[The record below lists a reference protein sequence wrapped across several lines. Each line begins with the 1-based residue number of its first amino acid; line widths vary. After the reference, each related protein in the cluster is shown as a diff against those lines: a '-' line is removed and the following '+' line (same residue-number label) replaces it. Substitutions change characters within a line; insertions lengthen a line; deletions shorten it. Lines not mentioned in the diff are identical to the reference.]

1 METRSKELFERA
13 KQHIPGGV
21 NSPVRTFQAV
31 GRTPRF
37 IRSARGS
44 RIWDADGNE
53 YIDYVCSWGPGIL
66 GHADS
71 RVIQKVKEAC
81 DLGLTYGAP
90 TEKEVELAELIAE
103 LIPSMEVSRL
113 VSSGTEAVMSAVRA
127 ARGYTGKDKIIKF
140 RGCYHGHSDGLL
152 VKAGSGA
159 LTTSVPDS
167 AGVPADYT
175 KNTLVAEFN
184 DKDSVE
190 TLFQSN
196 PGEIAAVIVEPV
208 AANMGVVLPEEGF
221 LEFLRDITKDKGALL
236 IFDEVITGF
245 RLALGGAQE
254 YFHVTPDLTTLGKI
268 VGGGMPIGAYGGKR
282 EIMQM
287 ISPDGPVY
295 QAGTLSGNPIATTAG
310 IETLKI
316 LKEDP
321 AVYERLETKGEKM
334 VQAVR
339 EAAGEHVRVNQ
350 IGSLLSVFFTKNRKY
365 DTKYIKE
372 KRGQAG
378 PPVPAVSKKDWR
390 DTDMKNQQAGARI
403 DPLLY
408 HFRIAYIALAL
419 LPFVFCFFMLFRIFT
434 SPLPAGYSS
443 VFGYLGALLSLPAIL
458 YLAVNLALYEALCA
472 LGCALFRRQLQLSKR
487 ALALMCAAL
496 AAIGFLLH
504 PQVLGMETWLFLIN
518 VQTDASPLT
527 LALWG
532 CLQPQ
537 VLLAAATLLA
547 GLLCLHFKGPRQ
559 AVARLDV
566 KAAAE

>member
-208 AANMGVVLPEEGF
+208 AANMGVVLPEKGF

-310 IETLKI
+310 IEI

-350 IGSLLSVFFTKNRKY
+350 IGSLLSVFFTK
-365 DTKYIKE
+365 KE
-372 KRGQAG
+372 
-378 PPVPAVSKKDWR
+378 VR
-390 DTDMKNQQAGARI
+390 DYKSAASSDVG
-403 DPLLY
+403 LY
-408 HFRIAYIALAL
+408 AEY
-419 LPFVFCFFMLFRIFT
+419 
-434 SPLPAGYSS
+434 
-443 VFGYLGALLSLPAIL
+443 FGYLLDHGIYTAPSQFEAMFLSDVHTEKEIETTCQIMR
-458 YLAVNLALYEALCA
+458 EALCS
-472 LGCALFRRQLQLSKR
+472 LRF
-487 ALALMCAAL
+487 
-496 AAIGFLLH
+496 
-504 PQVLGMETWLFLIN
+504 
-518 VQTDASPLT
+518 
-527 LALWG
+527 
-532 CLQPQ
+532 
-537 VLLAAATLLA
+537 
-547 GLLCLHFKGPRQ
+547 
-559 AVARLDV
+559 
-566 KAAAE
+566 